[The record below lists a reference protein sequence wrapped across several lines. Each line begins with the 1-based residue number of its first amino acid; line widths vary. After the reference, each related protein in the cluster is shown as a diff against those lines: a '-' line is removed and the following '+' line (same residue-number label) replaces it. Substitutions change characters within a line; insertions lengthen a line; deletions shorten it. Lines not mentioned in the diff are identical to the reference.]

1 MPKDNIDYSNTII
14 YKIYCIDETIVD
26 TYVGHTTNFYVRKYQ
41 HKNACNN
48 PKIILKIYKTIRENG
63 VWDNWN
69 MVEIA
74 KYNCNDSTE
83 ARIKEQL
90 HYEELKSTLNSC
102 PPYVDKKKYFCK
114 DCNLHCV
121 SPKQLDN
128 HINCNLHIKHKNN
141 NKVNLENKKT
151 TKTTINTSKNI
162 IVFNCETCDFNCSK
176 KGDWNR
182 HIMTCKHKNNS
193 LTTNNT
199 STLTKKY
206 ECDKCNKN
214 FNDRAGLWR
223 HKKKCCL
230 IQDSVTPQNIIL
242 NISDLQNDQT
252 KQQQLVDYLMKE
264 NSEFKQLMIDQ
275 NKQMLE
281 LAKNAGNN
289 NNSHN
294 TTNNNNFNLQFFLNE
309 TCKDAM
315 NIMEFVDQLQVSV
328 KDLEETGRLG
338 YSEGIS
344 KIFINGLKQI
354 NISDRPIHCSD
365 SKREIVYIKD
375 KNQWTKE
382 DDNKS
387 LLTNA
392 IKHVAHKNMKQIREW
407 TKVNP
412 EYNDSSSKQNDRY
425 LKIVS
430 NSMNGSTEEE
440 ASKNY
445 NKIIKNITKETVI
458 EK

>member
-1 MPKDNIDYSNTII
+1 MDTI
-14 YKIYCIDETIVD
+14 K
-26 TYVGHTTNFYVRKYQ
+26 
-41 HKNACNN
+41 
-48 PKIILKIYKTIRENG
+48 
-63 VWDNWN
+63 
-69 MVEIA
+69 
-74 KYNCNDSTE
+74 
-83 ARIKEQL
+83 
-90 HYEELKSTLNSC
+90 
-102 PPYVDKKKYFCK
+102 
-114 DCNLHCV
+114 
-121 SPKQLDN
+121 
-128 HINCNLHIKHKNN
+128 
-141 NKVNLENKKT
+141 
-151 TKTTINTSKNI
+151 TSKNTKE
-162 IVFNCETCDFNCSK
+162 FYCELCDFNCSK

-182 HIMTCKHKNNS
+182 HISRPKHLENQEMIHENMLNASK
-193 LTTNNT
+193 T
-199 STLTKKY
+199 STHNKY
-206 ECDKCNKN
+206 VCKCGN
-214 FNDRAGLWR
+214 AYSYHSGLYK
-223 HKKKCCL
+223 HKKKCTK
-230 IQDSVTPQNIIL
+230 IHEPTL
-242 NISDLQNDQT
+242 NDLKSHE
-252 KQQQLVDYLMKE
+252 KQQELIEYLLKE

-275 NKQMLE
+275 NKQMME
-281 LAKNAGNN
+281 LAKNAGHN

-294 TTNNNNFNLQFFLNE
+294 TNNTNNNFNLQFFLNE

-375 KNQWTKE
+375 KNEWTKE

-392 IKHVAHKNMKQIREW
+392 IKHVAHKNMRQIKEW

-440 ASKNY
+440 TNKNY
-445 NKIIKNITKETVI
+445 NKIIKNITKETI
-458 EK
+458 IDK

>member
-1 MPKDNIDYSNTII
+1 MPKDIIDYSNTII
-14 YKIYCIDETIVD
+14 YKIYCIDDTIVD

-48 PKIILKIYKTIRENG
+48 LKNVLKIYKIIRENG
-63 VWDNWN
+63 GWDNWN
-69 MVEIA
+69 MIEIA

-102 PPYVDKKKYFCK
+102 PPYVDKKKYFCI
-114 DCNLHCV
+114 DCNLQCIGPNHFN
-121 SPKQLDN
+121 N
-128 HINCNLHIKHKNN
+128 HITCNLHIKH
-141 NKVNLENKKT
+141 NKVNLENEKT

-162 IVFNCETCDFNCSK
+162 ICFNCEMCEFKCSK
-176 KGDWNR
+176 KGDWTR
-182 HIMTCKHKNNS
+182 HIMSGKHKNNM
-193 LTTNNT
+193 LTTNDT

-223 HKKKCCL
+223 HNKKCII
-230 IQDSVTPQNIIL
+230 IQNSGKPQNIIV
-242 NISDLQNDQT
+242 NIADLQNED
-252 KQQQLVDYLMKE
+252 KQQQLIEYLLKE

-275 NKQMLE
+275 NKQLFE
-281 LAKNAGNN
+281 LAKNSGNHNSN
-289 NNSHN
+289 NTIN

-338 YSEGIS
+338 YTEGIS

-375 KNQWTKE
+375 KNQWNKE

-392 IKHVAHKNMKQIREW
+392 IKHVAHKNMRQIREW

-440 ASKNY
+440 TNKNY

-458 EK
+458 DK

>member
-1 MPKDNIDYSNTII
+1 MS
-14 YKIYCIDETIVD
+14 
-26 TYVGHTTNFYVRKYQ
+26 GLSRHRK
-41 HKNACNN
+41 NCNN
-48 PKIILKIYKTIRENG
+48 NTQIIEHPIN
-63 VWDNWN
+63 
-69 MVEIA
+69 EI
-74 KYNCNDSTE
+74 N
-83 ARIKEQL
+83 
-90 HYEELKSTLNSC
+90 
-102 PPYVDKKKYFCK
+102 
-114 DCNLHCV
+114 
-121 SPKQLDN
+121 
-128 HINCNLHIKHKNN
+128 
-141 NKVNLENKKT
+141 
-151 TKTTINTSKNI
+151 
-162 IVFNCETCDFNCSK
+162 
-176 KGDWNR
+176 
-182 HIMTCKHKNNS
+182 
-193 LTTNNT
+193 
-199 STLTKKY
+199 
-206 ECDKCNKN
+206 
-214 FNDRAGLWR
+214 
-223 HKKKCCL
+223 
-230 IQDSVTPQNIIL
+230 
-242 NISDLQNDQT
+242 
-252 KQQQLVDYLMKE
+252 QQQLVDYLMKE
-264 NSEFKQLMIDQ
+264 NSEFKQLMLEQ
-275 NKQMLE
+275 NKHMLE
-281 LAKNAGNN
+281 LAKNSGNH

-294 TTNNNNFNLQFFLNE
+294 TNSNNSFNLNVFLNE

-354 NISDRPIHCSD
+354 NISDRPIHCAD

-375 KNQWTKE
+375 KNQWNKD

-430 NSMNGSTEEE
+430 NSMNGLTEEE
-440 ASKNY
+440 TNKNY

>member
-1 MPKDNIDYSNTII
+1 MKQNETQIGTIATD
-14 YKIYCIDETIVD
+14 KIY
-26 TYVGHTTNFYVRKYQ
+26 
-41 HKNACNN
+41 
-48 PKIILKIYKTIRENG
+48 
-63 VWDNWN
+63 
-69 MVEIA
+69 
-74 KYNCNDSTE
+74 
-83 ARIKEQL
+83 
-90 HYEELKSTLNSC
+90 
-102 PPYVDKKKYFCK
+102 
-114 DCNLHCV
+114 DCNCGD
-121 SPKQLDN
+121 SFN
-128 HINCNLHIKHKNN
+128 SR
-141 NKVNLENKKT
+141 T
-151 TKTTINTSKNI
+151 T
-162 IVFNCETCDFNCSK
+162 
-176 KGDWNR
+176 
-182 HIMTCKHKNNS
+182 
-193 LTTNNT
+193 
-199 STLTKKY
+199 
-206 ECDKCNKN
+206 
-214 FNDRAGLWR
+214 LWR
-223 HKKKCCL
+223 HKKKCII
-230 IQDSVTPQNIIL
+230 IQQPVTPQNIIL

-264 NSEFKQLMIDQ
+264 NSEFKQLMIEQ

-281 LAKNAGNN
+281 LAKNAGHNNN

-375 KNQWTKE
+375 KNEWTKE

-387 LLTNA
+387 LLTHA
-392 IKHVAHKNMKQIREW
+392 IKRVAHKNMKQIREW

-430 NSMNGSTEEE
+430 NSMNGLTEEE
-440 ASKNY
+440 ANKNY

-458 EK
+458 DK

>member
-1 MPKDNIDYSNTII
+1 MTT
-14 YKIYCIDETIVD
+14 KIT
-26 TYVGHTTNFYVRKYQ
+26 Q
-41 HKNACNN
+41 KNAKKFVC
-48 PKIILKIYKTIRENG
+48 
-63 VWDNWN
+63 DNCDYN
-69 MVEIA
+69 TSN
-74 KYNCNDSTE
+74 KYDYERHLST
-83 ARIKEQL
+83 
-90 HYEELKSTLNSC
+90 T
-102 PPYVDKKKYFCK
+102 
-114 DCNLHCV
+114 
-121 SPKQLDN
+121 
-128 HINCNLHIKHKNN
+128 KHKNN
-141 NKVNLENKKT
+141 E
-151 TKTTINTSKNI
+151 
-162 IVFNCETCDFNCSK
+162 
-176 KGDWNR
+176 
-182 HIMTCKHKNNS
+182 
-193 LTTNNT
+193 LTTE
-199 STLTKKY
+199 SCVPKKLQCIN
-206 ECDKCNKN
+206 CDKP

-223 HKKKCCL
+223 HNKKCVL
-230 IQDSVTPQNIIL
+230 IQQTINSQNIL
-242 NISDLQNDQT
+242 VNISDLQNDHI
-252 KQQQLVDYLMKE
+252 KQQQLVEYLLKE

-275 NKQMLE
+275 NKQMLTSMQEQNKNMLE
-281 LAKNAGNN
+281 LAKNSAGHNNTTANVINN
-289 NNSHN
+289 N
-294 TTNNNNFNLQFFLNE
+294 TNNHFNLNVFLNE

-338 YSEGIS
+338 YAEGIS

-354 NISDRPIHCSD
+354 NISDRPIHCAD

-392 IKHVAHKNMKQIREW
+392 IKHVAHKNMRQIREW

-440 ASKNY
+440 TNKNY

>member
-1 MPKDNIDYSNTII
+1 MTTKITQNNAKKFVCDNCDYNTSNK
-14 YKIYCIDETIVD
+14 YDYER
-26 TYVGHTTNFYVRKYQ
+26 HLSTT
-41 HKNACNN
+41 
-48 PKIILKIYKTIRENG
+48 
-63 VWDNWN
+63 
-69 MVEIA
+69 
-74 KYNCNDSTE
+74 
-83 ARIKEQL
+83 
-90 HYEELKSTLNSC
+90 
-102 PPYVDKKKYFCK
+102 
-114 DCNLHCV
+114 
-121 SPKQLDN
+121 
-128 HINCNLHIKHKNN
+128 KHKNN
-141 NKVNLENKKT
+141 ELT
-151 TKTTINTSKNI
+151 TKSCVQKKLQCIN
-162 IVFNCETCDFNCSK
+162 
-176 KGDWNR
+176 
-182 HIMTCKHKNNS
+182 
-193 LTTNNT
+193 
-199 STLTKKY
+199 
-206 ECDKCNKN
+206 CDKP

-223 HKKKCCL
+223 HNKKCVL
-230 IQDSVTPQNIIL
+230 SQHSFTPQNIL
-242 NISDLQNDQT
+242 VNISDLQNDHI
-252 KQQQLVDYLMKE
+252 KQQQLVEYLLKE

-275 NKQMLE
+275 NKHMMEQMNEQNKQNKNMLE
-281 LAKNAGNN
+281 LAKNSGNN
-289 NNSHN
+289 NINSHN
-294 TTNNNNFNLQFFLNE
+294 TTSNNFNLQFFLNE

-375 KNQWTKE
+375 KNEWTKE

-392 IKHVAHKNMKQIREW
+392 IKHVAHKNMRQIREW

-440 ASKNY
+440 TNKNY

-458 EK
+458 DK

>member
-1 MPKDNIDYSNTII
+1 MNPLKKS
-14 YKIYCIDETIVD
+14 
-26 TYVGHTTNFYVRKYQ
+26 
-41 HKNACNN
+41 
-48 PKIILKIYKTIRENG
+48 PKISHNFVCEYCNYKCSKLSEYNKHLLTNKHKILQNPTHLNNQKTHTCACGKIYKH
-63 VWDNWN
+63 
-69 MVEIA
+69 
-74 KYNCNDSTE
+74 S
-83 ARIKEQL
+83 
-90 HYEELKSTLNSC
+90 STL
-102 PPYVDKKKYFCK
+102 YAHKKKNNCQENIVLLT
-114 DCNLHCV
+114 NLIDD
-121 SPKQLDN
+121 KL
-128 HINCNLHIKHKNN
+128 
-141 NKVNLENKKT
+141 
-151 TKTTINTSKNI
+151 TINT
-162 IVFNCETCDFNCSK
+162 
-176 KGDWNR
+176 
-182 HIMTCKHKNNS
+182 
-193 LTTNNT
+193 
-199 STLTKKY
+199 
-206 ECDKCNKN
+206 
-214 FNDRAGLWR
+214 NDG
-223 HKKKCCL
+223 H
-230 IQDSVTPQNIIL
+230 
-242 NISDLQNDQT
+242 
-252 KQQQLVDYLMKE
+252 QQLVEYLMKE

-275 NKQMLE
+275 NKHMLE
-281 LAKNAGNN
+281 LAKNAGNHN
-289 NNSHN
+289 NNTIN
-294 TTNNNNFNLQFFLNE
+294 TSNNFNLQFFLNE

-354 NISDRPIHCSD
+354 NISDRPIHCAD

-375 KNQWTKE
+375 KNQWNKE

-392 IKHVAHKNMKQIREW
+392 IKHVAHKNMRQIKEW

-440 ASKNY
+440 TIKNY